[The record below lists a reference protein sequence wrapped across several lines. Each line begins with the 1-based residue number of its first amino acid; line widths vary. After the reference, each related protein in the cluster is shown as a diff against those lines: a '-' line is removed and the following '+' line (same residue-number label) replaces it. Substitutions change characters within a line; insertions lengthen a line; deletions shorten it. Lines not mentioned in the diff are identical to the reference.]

1 MYIGVSIKS
10 LQVDPNIRLLYA
22 LGEELKLP
30 FMQVARSAEFGRL
43 MNDRDQYRRIEITAE
58 AAIKLL
64 DSYVLS
70 SQFLI
75 NQVPLK
81 LNSISLTSTMYDS
94 AQNLRRL
101 TKLYNTEID
110 IQVEGKCGLVMAN
123 KNALE
128 AALTSLAYTFIS
140 ANDFSNKKLITF
152 SARKEH
158 GIVDVGIFSSNSLIS
173 KKTLDSARKLYGK
186 ARQPASTITHNSGV
200 GLYVADSLFYA
211 MNSELQFS
219 RHKKKSGLIAQLLP
233 SAQLSLL

>member
-1 MYIGVSIKS
+1 MSTNRI
-10 LQVDPNIRLLYA
+10 QVDPNIRLLYA
-22 LGEELKLP
+22 LVEELKMP

-70 SQFLI
+70 SQTLI
-75 NQVPLK
+75 NQLPLE

-94 AQNLRRL
+94 AQNLSRL
-101 TKLYNTEID
+101 TKLYNTEIN

-140 ANDFSNKKLITF
+140 ANDFSTKKLVTF
-152 SARKEH
+152 FAQKDH
-158 GIVDVGIFSSNSLIS
+158 GFVRAGIYSSNSQIS
-173 KKTLDSARKLYGK
+173 KKTLDSARKLYGT
-186 ARQPASTITHNSGV
+186 ARQPASTITHKSGA

-219 RHKKKSGLIAQLLP
+219 RHNKKSGLIANLLP